1 MTSRTLATGILV
13 SAFALAAGPASG
25 QPPTVDMTAANALYL
40 AERYGEAAAAYQA
53 VVAADPSHGEA
64 HFFLANALD
73 NQYRPARR
81 GEPANDRLLAAARD
95 HYATAADLLVR
106 PDQAVVLK
114 RTLQFLAAIYLRDKL
129 DQPDHAEPVVR
140 RLIAL
145 DPGDPA
151 GYFALAKIYEDAGK
165 IEDAEAILIQ
175 AQAAAPDTIDV
186 WSTSAQ
192 FYNRKGEFDRAMDS
206 FQRITQ
212 IEPENS
218 QHFYEMAVFYEEKVR
233 KDFTI
238 TPLQVTEYL
247 TKGLE
252 AVDKALELRPDHFEA
267 LTYKNLILR
276 QQARFEADPDTQR
289 LLIEQA
295 DAFQRQAIA
304 VREAQA
310 RRTAPR

>member
-13 SAFALAAGPASG
+13 SAFALAAGAASG
-25 QPPTVDMTAANALYL
+25 QPRAADMTVANALYS
-40 AERYGEAAAAYQA
+40 AERYAEAAAAYQA
-53 VVAADPSHGEA
+53 VVAADPSYGEA

-73 NQYRPARR
+73 SQYRPARR
-81 GEPANDRLLAAARD
+81 GEPANDRLLEAARD

-106 PDQAVVLK
+106 PDQALVLK
-114 RTLQFLAAIYLRDKL
+114 RTLQFLAAIYTRDKL
-129 DQPDHAEPVVR
+129 DQPDRAEPVVR

-145 DPGDPA
+145 DPSDPG

-165 IEDAEAILIQ
+165 IADAEAILIQ
-175 AQAAAPDTIDV
+175 VQAAAPDVIDV

-192 FYNRKGEFDRAMDS
+192 FYNRTGEFDRAMEA
-206 FQRITQ
+206 FRRITQ
-212 IEPENS
+212 IEPQNS
-218 QHFYEMAVFYEEKVR
+218 RHFYQMAVFYEEKVR

-238 TPLQVTEYL
+238 TPPQATEYL

-252 AVDKALELRPDHFEA
+252 AVDRALELRPDYFEA

-304 VREAQA
+304 VREAQV